1 MNVVVINS
9 GVGNLGAIP
18 NMLARLGAT
27 ARVTL
32 DPVEIESADRI
43 VLPGV
48 GSFDAAV
55 RNLTA
60 SGVLEVLRYRV
71 IERGTPLL
79 GVCLGMELLADRSEE
94 GSLNGF
100 GWIPGDVVRFRFDHL
115 DPAPRIPQMGWNIV
129 QSTRDA
135 PLLRDLGDGPRFYF
149 AHSFHFRAADP
160 SHVIGVTDYGGTF
173 ASAVQRDNVVGVQF
187 HPEKS
192 HRFGLAIFRN
202 FLGQ

>member
-1 MNVVVINS
+1 MKVAIINT

-18 NMLARLGAT
+18 NMLARLGVT

-48 GSFDAAV
+48 GSFDAAL

-71 IERGTPLL
+71 IECGTPLL

-94 GSLNGF
+94 GSMGGL
-100 GWIPGDVVRFRFDHL
+100 GWIPGEMVRFRFDDIH
-115 DPAPRIPQMGWNIV
+115 PPPRIPHMGWNIIRP
-129 QSTRDA
+129 TCDA
-135 PLLRDLGDGPRFYF
+135 PLLRDLGDRPRFYF

-160 SHVIGVTDYGGTF
+160 SHVIGVTDYGGSF
-173 ASAVQRDNVVGVQF
+173 ASAIQRDNIVGIQF

>member
-1 MNVVVINS
+1 MNIAIINS

-18 NMLARLGAT
+18 NMLARLGAN

-48 GSFDAAV
+48 GSFDAAL

-94 GSLNGF
+94 GSMDGL
-100 GWIPGDVVRFRFDHL
+100 GWIPGEVVRFRFDHV
-115 DPAPRIPQMGWNIV
+115 DPAPRIPHMGWNIV
-129 QSTRDA
+129 RSTRDA
-135 PLLRDLGDGPRFYF
+135 PLLRDLGDRPRFYF

-160 SHVIGVTDYGGTF
+160 SHVIGVTDYGGSF
-173 ASAVQRDNVVGVQF
+173 ASAIQRDNIAGIQF

-202 FLGQ
+202 FLEQ